1 MVQMRILT
9 SNVGVGVSLS
19 GEVADGS
26 LEVGLSIPMGAPAS
40 GKATVNL
47 SPVKKKIKNNKH

>member
-26 LEVGLSIPMGAPAS
+26 LEVGLSIPMGRLQVAKQP
-40 GKATVNL
+40 L
-47 SPVKKKIKNNKH
+47 IFPL